1 MLRLWSSHPGMK
13 AVYIAPLKAL
23 ARERIEDWTREA
35 SLKGA
40 LGKRVVELTGDTAPD
55 AAAIQHA
62 DLLITTPEKWC
73 AAEAQHTHIQLAS
86 LVPHTGAPLSDT
98 HLLSVHSVRACDR
111 DGISRSWQ
119 TKPYVKRVGLVI
131 IDEIHL
137 LGADRGP
144 VLEVIVSRMRYISSH
159 TSSHIRVVGL
169 STALANARDLADWLG
184 IDESGLFNFPPSV
197 RPVPLT
203 VHIAGFPGKHYCP
216 RMATMNKPTYAAIMT
231 HCRLKPALVFV
242 SSRRQTRLTAL
253 DLIAFS
259 ASDGNPRKFLHMQED
274 ELQLILDTVRDPHL
288 KHMLAF
294 GIGMHHAGLIPADR
308 LTVEH
313 LYLEQKIQVLVC
325 TSTLA
330 WGVNFPAHLVVIKGT
345 EYYDAAT
352 HRYVDFPIT
361 DVLQM
366 MGRAGRPQF
375 DDDGVAVV
383 LVQES
388 KKNFYLN
395 FLHSPF
401 PVESS
406 LVSQLHDH
414 INAEVVAGT
423 IRSTHDAVQYLT
435 WTFLYRRLL
444 LNPSY
449 YGVEDAT
456 AEGLNAFLLTLV
468 KDTLGELEQAGLIR
482 CRDVVEATALG
493 RIASYYYLHYTT
505 MTTFMQRL
513 SATADLIDIL
523 GCLSWASEYSELPVR
538 HNEDSM
544 NEALARQC
552 RWPVPKDWDSP
563 HVKANLLFQCVLSRA
578 ELPISDY
585 YTDTRSVL
593 DQCIRILQAMVDVCC
608 EFAWGSTVVRVILL
622 MQCIVQ
628 GRWPDDSTLTNTPHC
643 DARVIATLWDEGV
656 ECLPQLMAMETIART
671 TALRK
676 AGLKEKQVE
685 DISAFLRRM
694 PSVDMAV
701 EVHITPGAGA
711 KKRPVHIASITE
723 ALSDTGVLPRATADD
738 EDEEEEGDE
747 RGAASTPGVLRLAV
761 HLHRT
766 NADASTKILSPTF
779 NKPKHEGWWL
789 LLTHPASGQLLL
801 CKRVNGLRNRLT
813 ATLVCPMPARG
824 VWEYRVLLLSDSY
837 QGLDQERTVRVE
849 SEEDEVIELPIAHW
863 SPILQEEEREEREE
877 WMEHAKAGKRDWAEQ
892 VIGSADDARGKGG
905 GEKTFRPEFDND
917 DEGY

>member
-1 MLRLWSSHPGMK
+1 MLRLWSAHPGMK

-23 ARERIEDWTREA
+23 ARERIEDWTRDG

-62 DLLITTPEKWC
+62 DLLITTPEKW
-73 AAEAQHTHIQLAS
+73 
-86 LVPHTGAPLSDT
+86 
-98 HLLSVHSVRACDR
+98 
-111 DGISRSWQ
+111 DGISRSWK
-119 TKPYVKRVGLVI
+119 TKAYVKRVGLVI

-144 VLEVIVSRMRYISSH
+144 ILEVIVSRMRYISAH

-231 HCRLKPALVFV
+231 HSRLKPALVFV

-259 ASDGNPRKFLHMQED
+259 AADGNPRKFLHMKEE
-274 ELQLILDTVRDPHL
+274 ELELILDTVRDPHL

-383 LVQES
+383 LVHES

-406 LVSQLHDH
+406 LASQLHDH
-414 INAEVVAGT
+414 VNAEVVAGT

-456 AEGLNAFLLTLV
+456 AEGLNTFLLTLV
-468 KDTLGELEQAGLIR
+468 KDTLGELEHAGLLR
-482 CRDVVEATALG
+482 CHDAVEATALG

-505 MTTFMQRL
+505 MTCFMQRL
-513 SATADLIDIL
+513 SATADLIDVL

-538 HNEDSM
+538 HNEDGM
-544 NEALARQC
+544 NEQLAKRC
-552 RWPVPKDWDSP
+552 RWPVPKDWLSP

-593 DQCIRILQAMVDVCC
+593 DQCIRILQAMVDIAC
-608 EFAWGSTVVRVILL
+608 EFAWGSTVTRVILL

-628 GRWPDDSTLTNTPHC
+628 GRWPDDSTLANVPHC
-643 DARVIATLWDEGV
+643 DARVIASLWDDGV
-656 ECLPQLMAMETIART
+656 EVLPQLMAMDAAAKAAAYKR
-671 TALRK
+671 
-676 AGLKEKQVE
+676 AGLKEKQVD
-685 DISAFLRRM
+685 DIAAFLRRM
-694 PSVDMAV
+694 PSVDMTV
-701 EVHITPGAGA
+701 EVRITPGTGGS
-711 KKRPVHIASITE
+711 KRKRPAHIASITE
-723 ALSDTGVLPRATADD
+723 ALSDTGVLPHATADD
-738 EDEEEEGDE
+738 EEEEEEED
-747 RGAASTPGVLRLAV
+747 RSRAASTPGMLRVVV

-766 NADASTKILSPTF
+766 NADSSTKILSPTF
-779 NKPKHEGWWL
+779 NKPKDEGWWL

-801 CKRVNGLRNRLT
+801 CKRVNGLRSRLT

-824 VWEYRVLLLSDSY
+824 VWEYCVLLLSDSY
-837 QGLDQERTVRVE
+837 LGLDQERVVRIE

-863 SPILQEEEREEREE
+863 SPNLQEEAREEREQWLE
-877 WMEHAKAGKRDWAEQ
+877 QAKAGKRDWAEQ
-892 VIGSADDARGKGG
+892 VIAGADDTGAGKAGG
-905 GEKTFRPEFDND
+905 GEKTFKVEFDDD